1 MSLGFYAY
9 KRGILNQ
16 EVNEKLSALIVRILC
31 PCIILNSI
39 SSVPREYPELVW
51 KLFACGAAMY
61 LSLPLLARL
70 FAWVLRVPS
79 NLKGTCMCMLVFSNC
94 SFMGYPVVEALYGS
108 GAIFYM
114 TIFNMPFNFIFYS
127 LAFRYIRKDAGLE
140 TMKVTRTD
148 VEATDV
154 KVADKKRTHTGAA
167 GRFRLYELYKNLPP
181 SIRASINPGTLFSL
195 LALLLYFLQIS
206 LPELLLTSIEFV
218 GNVTT
223 PLSMILVGSSL
234 AASSFAEIRTEKTA
248 WMLLPIRL
256 LLVPA
261 AVWFAVHHLTADA
274 TLTAIATLSAGMPV
288 GSLVAI
294 ASVPYP
300 RQNKLASIGV
310 AVSTICSLA
319 TIPLLVTFFHLK

>member
-39 SSVPREYPELVW
+39 SSVPREHPELVW
-51 KLFACGAAMY
+51 KLFACGTAMY

-70 FAWVLRVPS
+70 FAWILRVPS

-127 LAFRYIRKDAGLE
+127 LAFRYIRKDAGLG
-140 TMKVTRTD
+140 TIGMK
-148 VEATDV
+148 
-154 KVADKKRTHTGAA
+154 ADKA
-167 GRFRLYELYKNLPP
+167 GKSLPP
-181 SIRASINPGTLFSL
+181 SIRASINPGTISSL
-195 LALLLYFLQIS
+195 LALFFYFMQIS
-206 LPELLLTSIEFV
+206 LPELFRSSIEFV
-218 GNVTT
+218 GNITT

-234 AASSFAEIRTEKTA
+234 AASSFAEIKTEKTA
-248 WMLLPIRL
+248 WMLLPVRL

-261 AVWFAVHHLTADA
+261 VVWLAVHQVTADS

-310 AVSTICSLA
+310 AVSAICSLA
-319 TIPLLVTFFHLK
+319 TIPLLVTVFHLK